1 MALKL
6 VPPTPEPEPTPRQKI
21 ARGLAEKTPAY
32 MLICRRCSGAEFIE
46 TVTGVEVKGGKHR
59 LGTKTKLCLHC
70 LLKGERVEAR

>member
-6 VPPTPEPEPTPRQKI
+6 VPPAEPPEESPRRKV
-21 ARGLAEKTPAY
+21 ARGLAAKSPAY

-59 LGTKTKLCLHC
+59 LGTKTKLCLAC
-70 LLKGERVEAR
+70 LMKGQRVEAL